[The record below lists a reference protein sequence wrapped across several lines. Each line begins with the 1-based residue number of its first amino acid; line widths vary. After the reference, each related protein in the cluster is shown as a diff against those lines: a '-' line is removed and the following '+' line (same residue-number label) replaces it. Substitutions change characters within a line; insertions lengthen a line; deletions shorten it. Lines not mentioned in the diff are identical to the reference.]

1 MPFYDDSTSI
11 NRSILINK
19 LTELPKKS
27 GDVVVITG
35 GLRGIGLEVIRM
47 LLECDMMVVVGKF
60 DRLEI
65 VSSLR
70 VGIIKR

>member
-1 MPFYDDSTSI
+1 MSFYDDSTSI
-11 NRSILINK
+11 NRSVLINK